1 MADSKAPQTAGQ
13 NPVDPLSAF
22 LAELEKLPQA
32 TVAGML
38 KQTEDADEKEVI
50 RSLGAT
56 LENQVSQMS
65 GYLRELAGR
74 LSLQQ
79 RQELDLALRLA
90 AAGSVVSSALQ
101 LAGKLASP
109 AVKLSLGGIFR
120 ENKKILI
127 IILEVIF
134 AGRLPGW
141 ILWWFLLV
149 DEHYDRLLSVGS
161 SRLAAAL
168 SRMEQ
173 EFLAEVTQATR
184 WVRESQRFNSTED
197 EED

>member
-1 MADSKAPQTAGQ
+1 
-13 NPVDPLSAF
+13 
-22 LAELEKLPQA
+22 
-32 TVAGML
+32 ML